1 MFPNPA
7 VRIRQLLTSASFMS
21 FSVVAWRTL
30 PPDASSRSVTRR
42 RKAELVISRSRH
54 AAEDEVPPGQS
65 SASGTTVGEGRSP
78 GFSEQPIQT
87 DLEGLSLS

>member
-54 AAEDEVPPGQS
+54 AAEDEVPPRPELCQWDNCG
-65 SASGTTVGEGRSP
+65 GRA
-78 GFSEQPIQT
+78 FT
-87 DLEGLSLS
+87 RFF